1 MDEVPSCAPT
11 NYCRPTMWAVTGLPD
26 RSKSVEQWS
35 SVSRTLPQSTLCSPL
50 LLLLFRLLL
59 LLLIVLTPPPL
70 SPPPLPH
77 VNNEFNCAPYDLII
91 IINFFMLM
99 ASWIQ
104 SYWFGCHKKVSNQ
117 SSETGRV
124 PNITKSVVAP
134 SLEMIKMC
142 FQPKIALC
150 RVKIH
155 LTVFLSFAFHWFPV
169 DPDRWF
175 GTRRPTVEWKM
186 RANTLWENY
195 SKKHTL
201 GELF

>member
-1 MDEVPSCAPT
+1 MKFRHVRQQTIVAPQCEMSQDCPTDQRALSSDRQLAELSHKAHCAHPSSSFAAP
-11 NYCRPTMWAVTGLPD
+11 
-26 RSKSVEQWS
+26 S
-35 SVSRTLPQSTLCSPL
+35 
-50 LLLLFRLLL
+50 
-59 LLLIVLTPPPL
+59 
-70 SPPPLPH
+70 
-77 VNNEFNCAPYDLII
+77 APRQQ
-91 IINFFMLM
+91 
-99 ASWIQ
+99 WIQ
-104 SYWFGCHKKVSNQ
+104 LRTIWFDNNHQFLHAHDILDPIILIWLSQKGNQ

-175 GTRRPTVEWKM
+175 GTRRPTVENA
-186 RANTLWENY
+186 R
-195 SKKHTL
+195 KHTV

>member
-1 MDEVPSCAPT
+1 
-11 NYCRPTMWAVTGLPD
+11 MWAVTGLPD

-70 SPPPLPH
+70 SPPPLP
-77 VNNEFNCAPYDLII
+77 PRQQ
-91 IINFFMLM
+91 
-99 ASWIQ
+99 WIQ
-104 SYWFGCHKKVSNQ
+104 LRTIWFDNNHQFLHAHDILDPIILIWLSQKGNQ

-150 RVKIH
+150 CVKIQ

-175 GTRRPTVEWKM
+175 GTRRPTVENA
-186 RANTLWENY
+186 R
-195 SKKHTL
+195 KHTV